1 MTEVVFRATLV
12 SKALIQDPVEGEGVK
27 LELSQERSMPPP
39 MIMSR
44 GEESE
49 IAREVAP
56 IVQQVVRSMP
66 FGPRGK
72 IRVPRLTIWLT
83 REEWDR
89 LEPKPDIGDDLEVH
103 VYGTGLELRKA

>member
-1 MTEVVFRATLV
+1 MAEVVFRATLV

-27 LELSQERSMPPP
+27 LELAQEKSMPPP
-39 MIMSR
+39 MILSR

-72 IRVPRLTIWLT
+72 IRVPRMTLWLT

-89 LEPKPDIGDDLEVH
+89 LEPKPDIGDEVE
-103 VYGTGLELRKA
+103 VRVLASGVEIRRT